1 MSWTLRAIHQAFNSQ
16 DTALCRWGLLHG
28 LENSCE
34 MLLSWVKQQLS
45 KALAACTPG
54 SQLAK
59 STAAVAPLTMT
70 LSGKHHISQTRVTT
84 SVDRTEKDAYTIM
97 HFAMFST
104 SISRE
109 SLLPAIYSWMQINLG
124 DDERGQQKDNSPPP
138 LLPLL
143 VNLTLP
149 KSFLSRIMEEKDL
162 ETGWKSRCLNPE
174 MCSTHKQQSSR
185 NYGKNIWISKGDVK

>member
-1 MSWTLRAIHQAFNSQ
+1 
-16 DTALCRWGLLHG
+16 
-28 LENSCE
+28 
-34 MLLSWVKQQLS
+34 MLLSGVKQQLS
-45 KALAACTPG
+45 KALAPCTPG

-59 STAAVAPLTMT
+59 PQQLWPHWQWPYLANTRF
-70 LSGKHHISQTRVTT
+70 SQTRVTT
-84 SVDRTEKDAYTIM
+84 SVDCTEKDAYTIM

-109 SLLPAIYSWMQINLG
+109 SLPPAIYSWMQINLG

-162 ETGWKSRCLNPE
+162 EMGWKSRCLNPE

-185 NYGKNIWISKGDVK
+185 NYGQNIWISKGDVK